1 MIDAAR
7 TCARGAALAL
17 VVSLAATAGAT
28 TSDEPADAQ
37 ATAEASVTRAAE
49 QLADRLSEIHEFDAD
64 FTQTV
69 FGARG
74 EVLQRADG
82 RLAIARPEQFRWE
95 IDEPYPQLIVTVG
108 KRIYLYDPDLDQVTI
123 RSLEDALDGTPAL
136 ILAGDPEQIAT
147 DFDIIHERGLDDQFV
162 LVPRD
167 DQSLYGQL
175 RLIFGPKELE
185 RIEILDSF
193 GQMTQVSFHNVELNE
208 PIDPARF
215 SFEIP
220 AGAEIID
227 DVGDVAAQ

>member
-1 MIDAAR
+1 MISSRWCPLWGRLAVVALLFAASFLASA
-7 TCARGAALAL
+7 TEGA
-17 VVSLAATAGAT
+17 
-28 TSDEPADAQ
+28 PN
-37 ATAEASVTRAAE
+37 AE
-49 QLADRLSEIHEFDAD
+49 QLAERLADRLAAIREFDAD

-69 FGARG
+69 YGARG
-74 EVLQRADG
+74 EVVQRAEG
-82 RLAIARPEQFRWE
+82 HLAIARPEQFRWE
-95 IDEPYPQLIVTVG
+95 LDEPYPQLIVTVG

-123 RSLEDALDGTPAL
+123 RSLDDALDGTPAL

-147 DFDIIHERGLDDQFV
+147 DFAVMHEQGLDDQFV
-162 LVPRD
+162 LIPRD

-175 RLIFGPKELE
+175 RLVFGAEGLE

-193 GQMTQVSFHNVELNE
+193 GQMTQVSFHHVVLNE